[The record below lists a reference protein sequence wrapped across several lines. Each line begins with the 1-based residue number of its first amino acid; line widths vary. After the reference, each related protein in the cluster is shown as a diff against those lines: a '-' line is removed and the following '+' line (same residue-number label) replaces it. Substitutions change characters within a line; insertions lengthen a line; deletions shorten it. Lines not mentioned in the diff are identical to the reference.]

1 MSTYIAASYSSQK
14 FNQRAFSFR
23 SIIKND
29 QTADGLTLLEWVNNN
44 ELISLH
50 NHNTD
55 GTTHS
60 LSFSL
65 AGPAS
70 DYFPLLRSIILLVL
84 PNSFTLNVAV
94 HIRSANLESAE
105 PKETDERQYRVKV
118 LDLISAEILL
128 KQVLRKV
135 IANKEKLEKQERL
148 LYKRL

>member
-14 FNQRAFSFR
+14 SNQGAFSFR

-29 QTADGLTLLEWVNNN
+29 QTADGLTLLEWLNNN

-70 DYFPLLRSIILLVL
+70 DYFPLLRSIILLGL
-84 PNSFTLNVAV
+84 PNSFTLNAAV
-94 HIRSANLESAE
+94 QSRSFNLQWKE
-105 PKETDERQYRVKV
+105 PKEPEVRNYLVKV
-118 LDLISAEILL
+118 LDLISAEIRF

-135 IANKEKLEKQERL
+135 IANQEKFEKEERL
-148 LYKRL
+148 LFNSL